1 MATITVRGLDDQ
13 VKASIEERAR
23 RNGRSMEAEVR
34 TVLEDSLH
42 QAVAEKHPRPY
53 SLGSRIHELFGE
65 AGGFELEPV
74 DNRRDEKP
82 RAASFE

>member
-13 VKASIEERAR
+13 VKFAIEEQAR

-34 TVLEDSLH
+34 TVLEESI
-42 QAVAEKHPRPY
+42 EKAPRADG
-53 SLGSRIHELFGE
+53 LGSRIRELF
-65 AGGFELEPV
+65 ADSGGLELESV
-74 DNRRDEKP
+74 DNLRDEKP

>member
-34 TVLEDSLH
+34 TVLEE
-42 QAVAEKHPRPY
+42 AVERPPH
-53 SLGSRIHELFGE
+53 SVGLGSRIRELFAD
-65 AGGFELEPV
+65 AGGLELESV

>member
-1 MATITVRGLDDQ
+1 MATITVRGLDDE

-34 TVLEDSLH
+34 TVLEESI
-42 QAVAEKHPRPY
+42 EKAPRADG
-53 SLGSRIHELFGE
+53 LGSRIRELFAD
-65 AGGFELEPV
+65 AGGLELESV
-74 DNRRDEKP
+74 DNLRDEKP